1 MWQRDPARASKEP
14 AEWPWSRPA
23 GTSLRSARPR
33 GAVGIRDHP
42 IALRSPWQN
51 AYANQSPSSQ
61 CAVAKF
67 VSASRSWSAAV
78 SPRWLPDGHIW
89 RFRKCL
95 DLSFGDEA
103 VDAALDVFRNFVRS
117 VEIRP
122 QIRLEGW
129 MPSRGPCVADAAV
142 YTHCP
147 RDGDPRLSGSRIA
160 RCRPP
165 EHRPPVVSRFAGAE
179 AGQMTPSLLSAEM
192 RSALKPHAERTA
204 FVSCPSIGA
213 GFFGCSS
220 WAQLKGPPIMRKS
233 GRSG

>member
-14 AEWPWSRPA
+14 AEWPWPRPGRDESA
-23 GTSLRSARPR
+23 LGKTARS
-33 GAVGIRDHP
+33 GGHP
-42 IALRSPWQN
+42 RSPDR
-51 AYANQSPSSQ
+51 PSLSLAKCLRQ
-61 CAVAKF
+61 PVAEF
-67 VSASRSWSAAV
+67 AMRCGQVRQRVAIVECCSL
-78 SPRWLPDGHIW
+78 PRRLPDGHIW

-129 MPSRGPCVADAAV
+129 MPSRGPCVAGPAV
-142 YTHCP
+142 YTHYP
-147 RDGDPRLSGSRIA
+147 GDGDPRLSGSRIA
-160 RCRPP
+160 RCRPL
-165 EHRPPVVSRFAGAE
+165 ERRPPAVSRFAGAE

-220 WAQLKGPPIMRKS
+220 WAQL
-233 GRSG
+233 